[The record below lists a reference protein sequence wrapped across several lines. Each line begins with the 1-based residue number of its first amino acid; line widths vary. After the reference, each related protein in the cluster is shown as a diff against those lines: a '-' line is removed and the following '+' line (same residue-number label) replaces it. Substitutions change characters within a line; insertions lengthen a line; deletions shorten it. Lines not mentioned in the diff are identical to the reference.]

1 MKHEEIK
8 QMQYGSYEYVKQLV
22 EQTYGQYNV
31 AASLNKAKKWLNQRG
46 SQLMSGKGFQH
57 KST

>member
-1 MKHEEIK
+1 M
-8 QMQYGSYEYVKQLV
+8 V
-22 EQTYGQYNV
+22 YGQYNV

>member
-1 MKHEEIK
+1 MDENGNELEDIPGE
-8 QMQYGSYEYVKQLV
+8 MV
-22 EQTYGQYNV
+22 YGQYNV

-46 SQLMSGKGFQH
+46 SQLMAGKGFQH